1 MNTVNVRKFVRPILL
16 IIVVC
21 VALMALKHIWDY
33 YNSEPWTRDG
43 RVRGD
48 VIQVSSDVSGLVT
61 EVLVQDNQQ
70 VKKGQVLFRID
81 VARQAL
87 DVEQAKSD
95 LAKAK
100 AELAGAEAELAASK
114 ANLVKSQA
122 NIHLADKNAN
132 RYANLMNGAISKQE
146 QDQMFAARDQSH
158 AEHEQTAAAIEQ
170 AKANVTQQKALIEV
184 ANSNLHLAQLNLK
197 RSAVIAPN
205 DGTLSNFELKAGNY
219 VKVGQAVAAL
229 IDREQM
235 YVVGYFEETK
245 LDKIYVGAPASV
257 QLMGSSET
265 YKGHVQGVASGIE
278 DRERTSTNGLL
289 ANVNPT
295 FSWVRLAQ
303 RVPVKIVLDEVP
315 HDQLAFVAGRTATVH
330 IIDKK

>member
-132 RYANLMNGAISKQE
+132 RYANLMDGAISKQE

-245 LDKIYVGAPASV
+245 LDKINVGAPASV

>member
-16 IIVVC
+16 IIVAC

-132 RYANLMNGAISKQE
+132 RYANLMDGAISKQE

-170 AKANVTQQKALIEV
+170 AKANADSTK
-184 ANSNLHLAQLNLK
+184 S
-197 RSAVIAPN
+197 
-205 DGTLSNFELKAGNY
+205 
-219 VKVGQAVAAL
+219 
-229 IDREQM
+229 ID
-235 YVVGYFEETK
+235 
-245 LDKIYVGAPASV
+245 
-257 QLMGSSET
+257 
-265 YKGHVQGVASGIE
+265 
-278 DRERTSTNGLL
+278 
-289 ANVNPT
+289 
-295 FSWVRLAQ
+295 
-303 RVPVKIVLDEVP
+303 
-315 HDQLAFVAGRTATVH
+315 
-330 IIDKK
+330 

>member
-16 IIVVC
+16 IIVAC

-122 NIHLADKNAN
+122 KIHLADKNAN
-132 RYANLMNGAISKQE
+132 RYANLMDGAISKQE

-158 AEHEQTAAAIEQ
+158 AEHEQSAAAIEQ
-170 AKANVTQQKALIEV
+170 AKANVIQQKALIEV

-197 RSAVIAPN
+197 RSAVVAPN

-219 VKVGQAVAAL
+219 IKVGQAVAAL

-257 QLMGSSET
+257 QLMGNSET

-330 IIDKK
+330 IIEKK

>member
-1 MNTVNVRKFVRPILL
+1 M
-16 IIVVC
+16 
-21 VALMALKHIWDY
+21 
-33 YNSEPWTRDG
+33 
-43 RVRGD
+43 
-48 VIQVSSDVSGLVT
+48 
-61 EVLVQDNQQ
+61 
-70 VKKGQVLFRID
+70 
-81 VARQAL
+81 
-87 DVEQAKSD
+87 
-95 LAKAK
+95 
-100 AELAGAEAELAASK
+100 AASK

-132 RYANLMNGAISKQE
+132 RYANLMDGAISKQE

-158 AEHEQTAAAIEQ
+158 AEHEQSTAAIEQ
-170 AKANVTQQKALIEV
+170 AKANVIQQKALIEV

>member
-132 RYANLMNGAISKQE
+132 RYANLMDGAISKQE

-158 AEHEQTAAAIEQ
+158 AEHEQSTAAIEQ
-170 AKANVTQQKALIEV
+170 AKANVIQQKALIEV

-303 RVPVKIVLDEVP
+303 RVPVKIVLDEGP

>member
-16 IIVVC
+16 IIVAC

-132 RYANLMNGAISKQE
+132 RYANLMDGAISKQE

-158 AEHEQTAAAIEQ
+158 AEHEQSAAAIEQ
-170 AKANVTQQKALIEV
+170 AKANVIQQKALIEV

-197 RSAVIAPN
+197 RSAVVAPN

-257 QLMGSSET
+257 QLMGSSQT

-330 IIDKK
+330 IIEKK